1 MYACICRAVSTTSVE
16 YAVLGGAASVEQVG
30 EATGA
35 GTGCGSCHDV
45 LGAVIDRIGCPLM
58 ALRQVS

>member
-1 MYACICRAVSTTSVE
+1 MYACICHAVSTATVE
-16 YAVLGGAASVEQVG
+16 YAVLGGATSVAEVG
-30 EATGA
+30 QATGA

-45 LGAVIDRIGCPLM
+45 LGGVIDRIGCPLL